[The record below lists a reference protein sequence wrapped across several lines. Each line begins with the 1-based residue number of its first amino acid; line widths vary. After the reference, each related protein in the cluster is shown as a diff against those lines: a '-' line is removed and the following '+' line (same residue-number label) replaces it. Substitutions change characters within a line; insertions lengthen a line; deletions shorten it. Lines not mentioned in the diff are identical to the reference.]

1 MKVLV
6 GCEFSG
12 VVRRAFREAGHDAYS
27 CDLRPSLDHSPY
39 HIQGDVLDTL
49 DRGWD
54 LGIFHPTCTYLTNA
68 GVHHF
73 QETANHKRT
82 SSALFGKARW
92 EACVDACHFFN
103 QLARAPIACI
113 AIENPIQHEYA
124 RALVGPPQQIIQPW
138 QFGHSETKAICL
150 WLKFLPKLIP
160 TVLMDVREPR
170 VHWESPGKDRGIR
183 RSIFYPRI
191 AMAMAEQWGNL

>member
-1 MKVLV
+1 MRVLV

-27 CDLRPSLDHSPY
+27 CDLRPSLDSSPH
-39 HIQGDVLDTL
+39 HIQGDVLDIL

-54 LGIFHPTCTYLTNA
+54 LAIFHPTCTYLTNA

-73 QETANHKRT
+73 QETARHKRT
-82 SSALFGKARW
+82 STALFGKARW
-92 EACVDACHFFN
+92 DACVDACHFFN
-103 QLARAPIACI
+103 LLSRAPVPYI

-124 RALVGPPQQIIQPW
+124 RALVGPPTQIIQPW

-150 WLKFLPKLIP
+150 WLKFLPKLQP
-160 TVLMDVREPR
+160 TVIMDVREPR
-170 VHWESPGKDRGIR
+170 VHWESPGKDRWLR
-183 RSIFYPRI
+183 RSLFYPRI
-191 AMAMAEQWGNL
+191 AMAMAEQWGCL